1 MTAGI
6 VDESIID
13 FKTRRL
19 GQSASD
25 SVLKMKEVYI
35 IIHTYIHT
43 YKCLYIPR
51 SARSCPVLWVANLF
65 SAMAFSWMY
74 VSPGS
79 EAR

>member
-1 MTAGI
+1 MYVCMTAGI

-43 YKCLYIPR
+43 YIHTNISIY
-51 SARSCPVLWVANLF
+51 
-65 SAMAFSWMY
+65 
-74 VSPGS
+74 PGAQ
-79 EAR
+79 EAVPFCG